1 MHVSEPENLLGR
13 HAINV
18 SPEAEIELPKSFE
31 FVRVAGEEG
40 QHARLD
46 RAEIPDDKTM
56 PRRGDNHA
64 PA

>member
-1 MHVSEPENLLGR
+1 VQTRKAKNLLGR
-13 HAINV
+13 DAVNV
-18 SPEAEIELPKSFE
+18 PPQAKIELTEGFE
-31 FVRVAGEEG
+31 FVRVAGQEG